1 MIKRKELIKRI
12 NVDFP
17 LQIACLEETIDRFLT
32 DRIETGKYDILTD
45 YQVRN
50 ITKSTIGIP
59 FYKVSFLIPTGLHYV
74 KNPNEQAGF
83 EETSVF
89 DIEEKHFQV
98 VVPKYEEEGYIIS
111 YHKYCTNYNFDIIFS
126 KEKY

>member
-1 MIKRKELIKRI
+1 MIKREELIKRI

-17 LQIACLEETIDRFLT
+17 LQVTCLEQTIDRFLT
-32 DRIETGKYDILTD
+32 DKIETGKYDILTD

-50 ITKSTIGIP
+50 ITKSTIGVP

-74 KNPNEQAGF
+74 KNF
-83 EETSVF
+83 EETGTF
-89 DIEEKHFQV
+89 DIEDKHFNI

-111 YHKYCTNYNFDIIFS
+111 YHKYCSNYTVDVIFS